1 MKIAVTYQDQM
12 VFPHFGHTEHFKL
25 YEVENGNL
33 LHTQVVDTN
42 GEGHGALAGL
52 LTRLQ
57 ADVLICGG
65 IGTGAQNA
73 LQEAGIS
80 FFGGVT
86 GNADEAVHAYL
97 SGTLSYDP
105 DVHCDH
111 HEKEHSCGEHAC
123 QEDKHGCAGNGA

>member
-1 MKIAVTYQDQM
+1 M

-25 YEVENGNL
+25 YEVENGNIL
-33 LHTQVVDTN
+33 YTQIVDTN

-86 GNADEAVHAYL
+86 GNADEAVRAYL

-111 HEKEHSCGEHAC
+111 HEKEHSRGEHTC
-123 QEDKHGCAGNGA
+123 QKDKHGCAGNGA